1 MCFFGVCEREWGK
14 GLRLW
19 LCAGCVAVVLLVS
32 LRFSREGEE
41 AQRRRSTMNLITTGK
56 NFCVLFMSP
65 LPSANSQKLALPY
78 FFFFCLHLATGTRPW
93 LWLLMSHVKLLLLF
107 QFLSVS
113 SREHPMDLMTFN
125 SMRQLLGNSFDLD
138 DQALSQAA
146 SHPS

>member
-1 MCFFGVCEREWGK
+1 MDSLCFFGVCEREWGK

-65 LPSANSQKLALPY
+65 LPSANSQKLALPL
-78 FFFFCLHLATGTRPW
+78 FLF
-93 LWLLMSHVKLLLLF
+93 LLLTF
-107 QFLSVS
+107 SYRHTAVAVAAHVS
-113 SREHPMDLMTFN
+113 CKTPVALPV
-125 SMRQLLGNSFDLD
+125 SFSKL
-138 DQALSQAA
+138 
-146 SHPS
+146 